1 MTQATVVVPTF
12 NHGPTLYR
20 SVGSAL
26 AQSVEDIEVFIVGDG
41 VPDATRA
48 IAADL
53 MKDGRVRF
61 FDNPKGPRHGEI
73 HRHAALAE
81 ARGRIVCYLGDD
93 DLWLPEH
100 VETMLRCLE
109 DADFAHAP
117 KLIVEEDGRLM
128 AGGVDLGIPIHRT
141 RMLAPGAKGVTF
153 SFSCGAH
160 TLAIYRRLPHG
171 WRTTPDGIATDRY
184 MWQQILSQPGC
195 RAVGSERPT
204 VLHFPDRPRRGWTID
219 QRLAELDD
227 WAARMSEPG
236 LVEELTEL
244 VARSRARDADKREVA
259 GAQREAELHAR
270 LDAERARTVELRG
283 LLEQEQEKL
292 ASVSEKLVRERQNRV
307 DLSRKLWEKVAYERR
322 EVARLEAQVARLRAQ
337 LAGVWEKL
345 AQERREGNQLQA
357 ELARTPQARVRRLY
371 RRARDWAE
379 RRDPRLAGSSH
390 RRYRRARDWAARRAP
405 WLVLLFEQAR
415 NWPVR
420 MAPRLPD

>member
-26 AQSVEDIEVFIVGDG
+26 AQSVEDIEIFIVGDG
-41 VPDATRA
+41 VPDATRE

-53 MKDGRVRF
+53 MQDGRVRF

-100 VETMLRCLE
+100 VETMLRILE
-109 DADFAHAP
+109 DAEFAHAP
-117 KLIVEEDGRLM
+117 KLIVREDGRLL
-128 AGGVDLGIPIHRT
+128 AGGVDLGLPIDRA

-171 WRTTPDGIATDRY
+171 WRTTPDGVATDRY

-195 RAVGSERPT
+195 RAVGSPRAT

-219 QRLAELDD
+219 QRLAELDQ
-227 WAARMSEPG
+227 WAARLSDPAV
-236 LVEELTEL
+236 VEELTEL
-244 VARSRARDADKREVA
+244 VARSRARDANKRELA
-259 GAQREAELHAR
+259 GGQREAELHAR

-292 ASVSEKLVRERQNRV
+292 ARERERLVRERE
-307 DLSRKLWEKVAYERR
+307 KLAVVWEKVAYERR
-322 EVARLEAQVARLRAQ
+322 EVARLEAQVARLQAQ

-345 AQERREGNQLQA
+345 AQERREGNRLQA
-357 ELARTPQARVRRLY
+357 ELARTPQVRVRHLY
-371 RRARDWAE
+371 RRARDWAD
-379 RRDPRLAGSSH
+379 RGAPRLAGGS
-390 RRYRRARDWAARRAP
+390 RRYRRGRDWAARRAP
-405 WLVLLFEQAR
+405 WLVLLFDQAR
-415 NWPVR
+415 NWAVR
-420 MAPRLPD
+420 LAPRLLD